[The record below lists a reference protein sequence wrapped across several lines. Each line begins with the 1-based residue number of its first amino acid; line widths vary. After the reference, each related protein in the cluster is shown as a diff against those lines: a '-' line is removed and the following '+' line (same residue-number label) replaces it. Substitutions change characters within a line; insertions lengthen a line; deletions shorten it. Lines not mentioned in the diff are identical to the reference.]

1 MPTSQISYSEY
12 KSILDIA
19 QSPNQDNSYQELM
32 KKEENTLNTVN
43 NVIKYYQDRDIKS
56 KQFVNLSFYEM
67 AIRMTEIWTDIYS
80 DILNW
85 KDTKNNNIMDVIFK
99 EDRSI
104 FIGIFLIIT
113 SFFLFFIII
122 SD

>member
-1 MPTSQISYSEY
+1 MPTSQINYSEY

-19 QSPNQDNSYQELM
+19 QNSNIDNSYQDLM
-32 KKEENTLNTVN
+32 KKEQDTLNTVN

-56 KQFVNLSFYEM
+56 KQFVNMSFYEM
-67 AIRMTEIWTDIYS
+67 VIRMSETWTDIYS

-85 KDTKNNNIMDVIFK
+85 KQTKNNSITEVFFK

-104 FIGIFLIIT
+104 FLGIFLIIT